1 MKVRKGLKRRLQEDA
16 NMLIKMRYADGMYE
30 IYMAYAYFDPWS
42 NNDRVLFRT
51 DVFKNAESLLKNCRY
66 EHVMSNIRLLKEE
79 RINKRVSK
87 L

>member
-16 NMLIKMRYADGMYE
+16 NIFIKMRYADGMYE

-51 DVFKNAESLLKNCRY
+51 DVFKNAESLLKSSRY
-66 EHVMSNIRLLKEE
+66 EYVMTRIKTLREE